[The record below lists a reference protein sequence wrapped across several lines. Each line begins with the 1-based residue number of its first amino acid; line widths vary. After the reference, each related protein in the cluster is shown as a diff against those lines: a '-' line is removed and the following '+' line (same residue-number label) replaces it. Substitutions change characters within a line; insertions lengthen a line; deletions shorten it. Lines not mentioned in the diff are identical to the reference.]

1 MPNSE
6 CLFWQVILN
15 DCHERKYYKI
25 VLTENLEVLYW
36 KKNLKLSHSRSSGI
50 VRFDFIP
57 DNQHLTIR
65 VSVKKVNLRCVESYL
80 PYSISPLFYECSSN
94 YFISKIAHRHSC
106 TGTVSAAS
114 LYQRNWLMRNKI
126 IVNIQI
132 LKTTFF
138 YPVEKPKPK
147 INQFLY
153 LKASNNSIYDP
164 TENRL
169 KSNIRTENPLN
180 PISEKKD
187 QRKSDPAPAALTAK
201 GENQIQILR
210 KNQKTNYLK

>member
-1 MPNSE
+1 MIPCRTLNHKVQKKDWPRLSRHHAESGLFYFRLLPVFKVRLCSWIQSPVPNSE
-6 CLFWQVILN
+6 CLFWQVILK
-15 DCHERKYYKI
+15 DCHERKYYKL

-80 PYSISPLFYECSSN
+80 PYSISPLFYECRSN

-153 LKASNNSIYDP
+153 LKA
-164 TENRL
+164 
-169 KSNIRTENPLN
+169 
-180 PISEKKD
+180 
-187 QRKSDPAPAALTAK
+187 
-201 GENQIQILR
+201 
-210 KNQKTNYLK
+210 